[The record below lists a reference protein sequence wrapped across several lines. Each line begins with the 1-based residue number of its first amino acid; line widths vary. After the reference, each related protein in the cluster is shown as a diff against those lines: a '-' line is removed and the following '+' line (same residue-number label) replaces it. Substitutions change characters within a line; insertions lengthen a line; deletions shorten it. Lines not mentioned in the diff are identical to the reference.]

1 MRRALGIVVAL
12 LLVAAGLLFAG
23 GAALAVVVLSRR
35 PPAAVPSTTHASIE
49 RRGCVACH
57 APIAEEWRESYHFRS
72 VTGPYWDDVRRL
84 GYARLFGLLR
94 KRCLDCHAPAN
105 VLDLP
110 DEPASPGSASGALGV
125 ECTPNVLREPE
136 GIIPVL
142 RSDDVELGVDCV
154 ACHVARSGV
163 TGSGRRST
171 GAHETIADRRFQDP
185 AHASQTLCRTCH
197 RSTVEAWRGTKL
209 ARDGVTCLD
218 CHMPRV
224 HAPSVAG
231 GPERARRSHA
241 FPADKDDELL
251 RRSVDASLRTTGD
264 GKAIF
269 RIVNDRVG
277 HHLPS
282 GGNFISVRLEARDG
296 GGRLLREQVAV
307 FGKDEALLLDFWPF
321 DRDERIPAGEE
332 REIAFALPD
341 GHGVVEAVVRYHDWM
356 RTRRT
361 VLTLRES
368 Y

>member
-1 MRRALGIVVAL
+1 MRRALRIVGAVL
-12 LLVAAGLLFAG
+12 GVAAGLLLAG
-23 GAALAVVVLSRR
+23 GATLAVVVLSRS
-35 PPAAVPSTTHASIE
+35 PPQPLRSTAHASIE
-49 RRGCVACH
+49 RRGCISCH
-57 APIAEEWRESYHFRS
+57 APIAEEWRASYHFRS

-84 GYARLFGLLR
+84 GYARFFGLLR

-110 DEPASPGSASGALGV
+110 AGPASPAAGGALGV
-125 ECTPNVLREPE
+125 ECTPNALREPE
-136 GIIPVL
+136 GIIPTL

-154 ACHVARSGV
+154 ACHVSRNGV

-171 GAHETIADRRFQDP
+171 AAHETIADRRFQDP
-185 AHASQTLCRTCH
+185 AHASETLCGTCH
-197 RSTVEAWRGTKL
+197 RSTAEAWRGTKL
-209 ARDGVTCLD
+209 AREGVTCLD

-224 HAPSVAG
+224 NAPSVAG
-231 GPERARRSHA
+231 GPERERRSHG
-241 FPADKDDELL
+241 FPADKDDVML
-251 RRSVDASLRTTGD
+251 RRGINASLRTTGD

-296 GGRLLREQVAV
+296 GGRVVREEVLV
-307 FGKDEALLLDFWPF
+307 YGKDEALLLDFWPF
-321 DRDERIPAGEE
+321 DRDERIPPGEE
-332 REIAFALPD
+332 REVVFALPE

-361 VLTLRES
+361 VLTLKES